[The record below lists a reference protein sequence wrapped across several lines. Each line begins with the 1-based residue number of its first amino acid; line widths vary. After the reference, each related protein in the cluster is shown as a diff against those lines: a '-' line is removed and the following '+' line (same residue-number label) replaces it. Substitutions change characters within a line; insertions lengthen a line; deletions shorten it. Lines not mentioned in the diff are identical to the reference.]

1 MMKGGSLKAMAAEPL
16 PENTVVEQNIVD
28 IDAVAEAIKRLQSST
43 KFKAK
48 LAAVAVAGSAV
59 ITKII
64 EVPASLKENQIEEQL
79 LMDADQYIPYPLDE
93 VALDFQVLEPTA
105 RSEGMVDVMICCL
118 AGKSILSPDKPQLSC
133 QA

>member
-1 MMKGGSLKAMAAEPL
+1 MLKLFGSRKPGLVGIDISASAIKLLELSRDDEGWVVESYGAEPL

-59 ITKII
+59 ITKTI
-64 EVPASLKENQIEEQL
+64 EVPASLK
-79 LMDADQYIPYPLDE
+79 
-93 VALDFQVLEPTA
+93 
-105 RSEGMVDVMICCL
+105 
-118 AGKSILSPDKPQLSC
+118 
-133 QA
+133 